1 MQMKHLI
8 NQLMVKS
15 RVFQETFIQEKNH
28 PTLKTFM
35 ESPKRGDELDQYKRW
50 PISRN
55 CYDTDTQRF
64 N

>member
-35 ESPKRGDELDQYKRW
+35 ESPKRGDELDQYKR
-50 PISRN
+50 
-55 CYDTDTQRF
+55 
-64 N
+64 